1 MRKSDLCK
9 SSKIAAPSANCKS
22 VKSSTAQKCVAIN
35 IRHEESTLGVDI
47 SAYQL
52 KSLPTN
58 IKSDD
63 IDTVSKECLDARM
76 KWNKN

>member
-1 MRKSDLCK
+1 M
-9 SSKIAAPSANCKS
+9 
-22 VKSSTAQKCVAIN
+22 
-35 IRHEESTLGVDI
+35 GVDV

-58 IKSDD
+58 TKSDD